1 LDAEKDRPC
10 KIPSTTSRRSDPE
23 LVEAREKALKAE
35 KDRKTF

>member
-1 LDAEKDRPC
+1 VQE
-10 KIPSTTSRRSDPE
+10 PSEPSISPE